1 MRLPFT
7 SKPLVDGARTVT
19 HRDGRAGQA
28 IQKDRPSRRWP
39 NPALEHQFCER
50 NELQILV
57 GRIETSV
64 NTKL

>member
-1 MRLPFT
+1 MGVQVKQFKRIGPA
-7 SKPLVDGARTVT
+7 GG
-19 HRDGRAGQA
+19 GR
-28 IQKDRPSRRWP
+28 